1 MQSQSL
7 AQLALTLPEWSP
19 LTLHEC
25 GGGVLKLIHATV
37 KQFDFDEHDRPETL
51 ISVSGAYAIET
62 PDGEIT
68 IPEGAVFTVPPG
80 LPHRPANRETCVI
93 LVLS

>member
-7 AQLALTLPEWSP
+7 TDLARTLTAWQPRK
-19 LTLHEC
+19 LHDC
-25 GGGVLKLIHATV
+25 GEQQLKLIHASV
-37 KQFDFDEHDRPETL
+37 QQFEFDIHDRPETL
-51 ISVSGAYAIET
+51 IAIEGPYAIET
-62 PDGEIT
+62 PQGEIP
-68 IPEGAVFTVPPG
+68 IPEGSAFTVPPG